1 MNTEDLLRRALEQ
14 LVDDDGVIR
23 QEFETSKGWNSPPI
37 IEEIRAYLDAPKD
50 KIEELRKENFALA
63 AGQCTEGGPWGDEGG
78 TVYCKYAENYA
89 RSEEPVAW
97 MISDNCGT
105 HFIEDKRDWYD
116 AAGVESITP
125 LYTHPKEWGGLTDDE
140 IWEQWH
146 TQPKEGAVMVP
157 AFARAIEAKLK
168 EKNT

>member
-1 MNTEDLLRRALEQ
+1 MNADELIRKATEAWDAQ
-14 LVDDDGVIR
+14 YTA
-23 QEFETSKGWNSPPI
+23 QSC
-37 IEEIRAYLDAPKD
+37 IE
-50 KIEELRKENFALA
+50 N
-63 AGQCTEGGPWGDEGG
+63 
-78 TVYCKYAENYA
+78 AENYA

-105 HFIEDKRDWYD
+105 HFTEDKRDWYD